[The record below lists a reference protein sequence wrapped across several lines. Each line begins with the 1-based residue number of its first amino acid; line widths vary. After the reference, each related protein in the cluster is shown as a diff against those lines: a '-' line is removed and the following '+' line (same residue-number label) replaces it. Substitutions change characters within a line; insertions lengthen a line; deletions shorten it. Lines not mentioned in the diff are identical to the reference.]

1 MKNILLL
8 YSIILLPF
16 FLEAQIHCGVVEL
29 VPNTTVSEV
38 ATFDDFT
45 DYEGGVIMNS
55 VAKIRVNV
63 EDKAIIDPLCSWSLT
78 MTVSNNPG
86 AGTPAG
92 EWEELAQYGSGTSAN
107 PSIDAL
113 EIRVRNS
120 CATSPNNGVFQT
132 FTNNADIIDIIASM
146 LLITPAGACATN
158 VNGPGNHLTN
168 YNEFNFDIDIRIKP
182 GFAFNPGIFQLNIT
196 FHLEENP

>member
-55 VAKIRVNV
+55 VAKRR
-63 EDKAIIDPLCSWSLT
+63 
-78 MTVSNNPG
+78 G
-86 AGTPAG
+86 
-92 EWEELAQYGSGTSAN
+92 
-107 PSIDAL
+107 
-113 EIRVRNS
+113 
-120 CATSPNNGVFQT
+120 
-132 FTNNADIIDIIASM
+132 
-146 LLITPAGACATN
+146 
-158 VNGPGNHLTN
+158 
-168 YNEFNFDIDIRIKP
+168 
-182 GFAFNPGIFQLNIT
+182 
-196 FHLEENP
+196 